1 MAFSGRSLAIACAFF
16 SAITLASPQPT
27 KAPSL
32 DPKKLQLASVSALV
46 IDVTN
51 GRTLY
56 EKNPQAV
63 VPIASVTKLMTAVV
77 VLDAKQNL
85 DEMITVD
92 ENDRDTLKSTWSRI
106 RFGTQV
112 SRRDALLL
120 ALMSSE
126 NRMASALGR
135 HYPGGLQAFVA
146 AMNRKAKTLGMNDT
160 RYADATGLSS
170 ENVSTARDL
179 ALLVGHASGYPL
191 IRDFSTRD
199 QRAIRF
205 AKPNYGLQ
213 FFTTNP
219 LVKND
224 NWQVSLQ
231 KTGYTSE
238 AGRCVVMM
246 AKPGNRE
253 LAIVLLDSHGKRSP
267 LGDAGR
273 IRKWLQGINPG
284 AVPAEAAAYAKQRQR
299 QLDGLTASR

>member
-1 MAFSGRSLAIACAFF
+1 MALSGRSLAIACAFI
-16 SAITLASPQPT
+16 SAISLASPQPAKGPT
-27 KAPSL
+27 P

-56 EKNPQAV
+56 EKNPQTV

-77 VLDAKQNL
+77 VLDAKL
-85 DEMITVD
+85 DLNETLTVD

-112 SRRDALLL
+112 SRRDALNL

-126 NRMASALGR
+126 NRMASALAR
-135 HYPGGLQAFVA
+135 HYPGGRSAFIA
-146 AMNRKAKTLGMNDT
+146 AMNRKAKKLGMNDS
-160 RYADATGLSS
+160 RFVDATGLSS
-170 ENVSTARDL
+170 ANVSTARDL
-179 ALLVGHASGYPL
+179 ALLLGHASGYPL

-219 LVKND
+219 LVKNE

-231 KTGYTSE
+231 KTGYTDE
-238 AGRCVVMM
+238 AGRCVVML
-246 AKPGNRE
+246 AKPGNRQ

-273 IRKWLQGINPG
+273 IRKWLEGKNPG
-284 AVPAEAAAYAKQRQR
+284 AVPAAAAAYAKQRQR